1 MEERPGPVGLP
12 RCPVSTDTL
21 TPVLSWETQSQAGWV
36 GPETVPSPGA
46 AASAGAHYTLH
57 SSCIRIARATF
68 LGLKGPESERW
79 AARTTEPECMVRP
92 ELPPRRGGRRGRQAG
107 TPPAAAASPPRGGPS
122 GTWGAASCPNQSS
135 SHAPAWS
142 PRAAEP
148 WAGPGLRPDCR
159 TPLPA
164 LASRRLL
171 LGFRSREGAPPA
183 SAAAPLLSGFAGS
196 QTGLELTP
204 PDRPRA
210 LQAVRARLVQGF
222 PGRPVLGLGLRS
234 PCPSTPPRS
243 VCPKTLPTP
252 PLTTSSR
259 GPPATPRPPPRGLWT
274 ISTSFSFFPL
284 HHLSHVLGRPERHEL
299 QERPPPQ
306 SSSSSPQL
314 RSAPRGVFLPLEG
327 VWGSVLVEM
336 HSFQQVPRRF
346 RPSSG
351 PR

>member
-21 TPVLSWETQSQAGWV
+21 TPVLSWETQSQALWV

-57 SSCIRIARATF
+57 SSYLRIDRATF

-135 SHAPAWS
+135 HALAWS

-164 LASRRLL
+164 LACRRLL
-171 LGFRSREGAPPA
+171 LGR
-183 SAAAPLLSGFAGS
+183 APL
-196 QTGLELTP
+196 Q
-204 PDRPRA
+204 
-210 LQAVRARLVQGF
+210 
-222 PGRPVLGLGLRS
+222 
-234 PCPSTPPRS
+234 
-243 VCPKTLPTP
+243 
-252 PLTTSSR
+252 
-259 GPPATPRPPPRGLWT
+259 PRPPLPSSR
-274 ISTSFSFFPL
+274 
-284 HHLSHVLGRPERHEL
+284 VLR
-299 QERPPPQ
+299 
-306 SSSSSPQL
+306 
-314 RSAPRGVFLPLEG
+314 
-327 VWGSVLVEM
+327 
-336 HSFQQVPRRF
+336 VPRRGW
-346 RPSSG
+346 S
-351 PR
+351 